1 MVQVLALIGL
11 VGECQLSQLL
21 PGRGWGGGGVIRRG
35 EGLGAGLTIP
45 LKLEQRRLDG
55 RGKQQ
60 IASPPCQAIPKRLV
74 WYTSDFSVKV
84 YKKSER

>member
-1 MVQVLALIGL
+1 MRAEG
-11 VGECQLSQLL
+11 
-21 PGRGWGGGGVIRRG
+21 GWEGAIRRG

-60 IASPPCQAIPKRLV
+60 IASPSCQAIPKRLV
-74 WYTSDFSVKV
+74 WYISDFSVKV
-84 YKKSER
+84 KKVRELKSQK